1 VSESSISQQ
10 SYTTFT
16 RDSVATEVA
25 RKIARGL
32 LHWSEQHSRV
42 VQLSHEEMALRLA
55 NERVLDQVHEGR
67 FW

>member
-1 VSESSISQQ
+1 MSESSISQQ
-10 SYTTFT
+10 THTTYT

-25 RKIARGL
+25 RGIARGL
-32 LHWSEQHSRV
+32 LRWSEQHSRV
-42 VQLSHEEMALRLA
+42 VQLSHEEMALRIA

>member
-10 SYTTFT
+10 YYTTFT

-32 LHWSEQHSRV
+32 LRWSERHSQV
-42 VQLSHEEMALRLA
+42 VQLTHEEMALRLA

>member
-1 VSESSISQQ
+1 VLL
-10 SYTTFT
+10 
-16 RDSVATEVA
+16 SVTEGA

-32 LHWSEQHSRV
+32 LRWSEQHSRV

-55 NERVLDQVHEGR
+55 NERVLEQVHEGR

>member
-1 VSESSISQQ
+1 MSESSISQQ
-10 SYTTFT
+10 IYTTFT
-16 RDSVATEVA
+16 RDSVATEL
-25 RKIARGL
+25 ARGIAGGL
-32 LHWSEQHSRV
+32 LRWSEQHSRV